1 MSKINFRASVGG
13 NATIRFI
20 ALTFGLLISFT
31 AAAYEPYSIYLVRHA
46 EKVTSN
52 PEDSDPNLT
61 HCGDQRADRLAVIL
75 ESIEIDVIYSSDYR
89 RTRETA
95 APVANNK
102 RLDVQLY
109 DPNML
114 GQFAEKLQAEKRD
127 TLVVGHSNTTGV
139 LAGML
144 AGIEIEE
151 FSEAEYDRLYQVII
165 SPDSAKLSLLHQ
177 AFECKKGPT

>member
-1 MSKINFRASVGG
+1 MLKINFRASVGG
-13 NATIRFI
+13 TAAMLVT

-52 PEDSDPNLT
+52 PEESDPNLT
-61 HCGDQRADRLAVIL
+61 PCGDQRADRLAVIL
-75 ESIEIDVIYSSDYR
+75 ESIKLDVIYSSDYR

-102 RLDVQLY
+102 RLEVKLY
-109 DPNML
+109 DPSML
-114 GQFAEKLQAEKRD
+114 GQFAEELLAKKSD

-151 FSEAEYDRLYQVII
+151 FSEAEYDRLYQVILF
-165 SPDSAKLSLLHQ
+165 PDSAKLSLLHQ